1 MIIGTILLAAEEQ
14 KILEKPKIEDIAVNI
29 TLIDGDSLF
38 FCFITSEN
46 DDFLSVV
53 ETDTNGVEKIRILA
67 KDSIVKISVLYADDI
82 LGEKE
87 EKEEKEL
94 DKMVI

>member
-29 TLIDGDSLF
+29 TLIDGDILY

-46 DDFLSVV
+46 EDFLSIV
-53 ETDTNGVEKIRILA
+53 ETTSNGMEKIRILS
-67 KDSIVKISVLYADDI
+67 KDSIVKIAVLYADDI
-82 LGEKE
+82 LVEKK
-87 EKEEKEL
+87 EKEKEL